1 MRTMTTIITRLY
13 ADAKTANAVR
23 NALLEAGNA
32 AETVDVIKKGDIP
45 EGQGAQGRIEAAMV
59 RPEAAAAYAPAVEG
73 GKVLL
78 VCRAPFMPLG
88 TALNA
93 IRIADGS
100 PSIDA
105 GVANQNFYL
114 TDVPPPSELQFLP
127 KILKDHPRFLFKDK
141 DLARHR
147 GTISNRYGFRLLSKR
162 QPKNVLLKG
171 EPHVSTKFWPTPLL
185 SKRTPKDNLLH
196 GYMSTRFFKW
206 SLLSKRT
213 PSKDVLAENGPIFSK
228 RLGLPLLIER

>member
-1 MRTMTTIITRLY
+1 MTTIITRLY

-23 NALLEAGNA
+23 NALLDAGNA
-32 AETVDVIKKGDIP
+32 PETVDVIRKADLG
-45 EGQGAQGRIEAAMV
+45 EGQSAQGRIEAAMV
-59 RPEAAAAYAPAVEG
+59 RPEAAAAYASGVES
-73 GKVLL
+73 GKVLV
-78 VCRAPFMPLG
+78 VCRAPFMPIG

-93 IRIADGS
+93 IKIVDGS

-114 TDVPPPSELQFLP
+114 TDVPKPSELEFLP
-127 KILKDHPRFLFKDK
+127 KILKDHPRFLYKDK

-147 GTISNRYGFRLLSKR
+147 GTITDKWGFKLLSKR
-162 QPKNVLLKG
+162 APKNVLLKG
-171 EPHVSTKFWPTPLL
+171 EPHVSTKFWPMPLL
-185 SKRTPKDNLLH
+185 SRRKPKDNLIH
-196 GYMSTRFFKW
+196 GFVSTRFLKW
-206 SLLSKRT
+206 PLLSKRT